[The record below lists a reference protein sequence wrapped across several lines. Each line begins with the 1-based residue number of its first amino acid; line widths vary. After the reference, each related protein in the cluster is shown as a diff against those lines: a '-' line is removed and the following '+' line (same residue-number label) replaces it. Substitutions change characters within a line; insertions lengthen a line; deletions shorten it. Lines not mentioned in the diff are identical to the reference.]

1 MSHATTLPAP
11 SPTSS
16 RCLPAGRRQFGP
28 AIATAAILHA
38 LVLFAV
44 PHKEPAAFV
53 KEVTEKLPPRQEA
66 VVEPVKPSE
75 ETSDEPFD
83 ARNPVCIG
91 VAEVVIAIDSL
102 GSGPAIIPLPT
113 NTRITIS
120 GPEIIGPLG
129 DPSAREFGPPA
140 KPGPVEAR
148 LLDRTPEAISQ
159 IPPAFPDALKRD
171 YQAGTVRASFVVE
184 KDGTVSRIR
193 ILETTHPA
201 FAAAAEKAVARW
213 KFRPGWKNNKPVA
226 SRMEQVF
233 EFAVK

>member
-1 MSHATTLPAP
+1 MSHTTTLPTP

-16 RCLPAGRRQFGP
+16 HRLPTGKRRFGP
-28 AIATAAILHA
+28 AIATAAIVHA

-44 PHKEPAAFV
+44 PHKEPPPFV
-53 KEVTEKLPPRQEA
+53 ATLTDKLPPRQEPI
-66 VVEPVKPSE
+66 VEPVKPSE
-75 ETSDEPFD
+75 ESSDELFD
-83 ARNPVCIG
+83 TRTPASFG
-91 VAEVVIAIDSL
+91 VTEITTLITSL
-102 GSGPAIIPLPT
+102 GDGPVTIPLPT
-113 NTRITIS
+113 NTRIIVA
-120 GPEIIGPLG
+120 GPETIGPLG
-129 DPSAREFGPPA
+129 DPNAREFGPPA

-148 LLDRTPEAISQ
+148 LLDRAPEAVSQ
-159 IPPAFPDALKRD
+159 IPPVFPDALKRE
-171 YQAGTVRASFVVE
+171 YSAGTVRASFVIE

-193 ILETTHPA
+193 ILDASHPG